1 VTFSEWFV
9 RTRRDR
15 AEEEEGR
22 DMTQVAEVQTLGAPV
37 QQLLSDS
44 VSIALEGFA
53 ISQDQGRKL
62 VENALELGA
71 ANAKDSL
78 KYAEELRGR
87 LTDATSTANELL
99 KEHVALWSELPKD
112 PVAASQ
118 KVVAGYVEGSRKA
131 LEVGAEALKGYVS
144 LVNDLWSRLE
154 KASQET
160 REQYVAFI
168 GKLQAVVESAARK
181 N

>member
-1 VTFSEWFV
+1 
-9 RTRRDR
+9 
-15 AEEEEGR
+15 
-22 DMTQVAEVQTLGAPV
+22 MTQVTQIPAFGVPF
-37 QQLLSDS
+37 QQLMADS
-44 VSIALEGFA
+44 VAMALEGVA
-53 ISQDQGRKL
+53 LSQDQGRKL
-62 VENALELGA
+62 LENALELGA

-99 KEHVALWSELPKD
+99 KEHVALWGELPKD
-112 PVAASQ
+112 PVAATQ
-118 KVVAGYVEGSRKA
+118 KVMAGYVEGSRKA
-131 LEVGAEALKGYVS
+131 LEVGAEALKSYVS

-181 N
+181 S

>member
-1 VTFSEWFV
+1 M
-9 RTRRDR
+9 
-15 AEEEEGR
+15 A
-22 DMTQVAEVQTLGAPV
+22 QVAEVQTLGAPV

-53 ISQDQGRKL
+53 ASQAQGKQWL
-62 VENALELGA
+62 ESTFELGA
-71 ANAKDSL
+71 ASAKDSL

-87 LTDATSTANELL
+87 LAEATSTANELL
-99 KEHVALWSELPKD
+99 KEHVALRSELPKD
-112 PVAASQ
+112 PVAATQ
-118 KVVAGYVEGSRKA
+118 KVVAGYVDGSRKA
-131 LEVGAEALKGYVS
+131 LEVGAEALKGYVN

-160 REQYVAFI
+160 REQYVAFV